1 MKHYLL
7 GYKKM
12 GLNSSMNKA
21 ITILTIIFIWLDV
34 IFTAMFIKKFGIEI
48 EANVVGR
55 FLFQHPILL
64 ILVKILSS
72 LVLVWIYKQ
81 DTIYAKVCLWIIFVA
96 YTILIIYHII
106 LSVKVGVILLKGRI
120 KS

>member
-1 MKHYLL
+1 
-7 GYKKM
+7 
-12 GLNSSMNKA
+12 MNKA

-48 EANVVGR
+48 EANIVGR

-72 LVLVWIYKQ
+72 LVVVWLSKTNSKLAEIS
-81 DTIYAKVCLWIIFVA
+81 LMIIFII
-96 YTILIIYHII
+96 YSLIIVYHLI
-106 LSVKVGVILLKGRI
+106 LTVKVALILK
-120 KS
+120 

>member
-1 MKHYLL
+1 MVFQFNVGKR
-7 GYKKM
+7 
-12 GLNSSMNKA
+12 NMNKA

-55 FLFQHPILL
+55 FLFQNPILL

-72 LVLVWIYKQ
+72 LAVVWLSKTNSKLAEIS
-81 DTIYAKVCLWIIFVA
+81 LMIIFII
-96 YTILIIYHII
+96 YLLIIVYHLI
-106 LSVKVGVILLKGRI
+106 LTVKVDLILK
-120 KS
+120 

>member
-1 MKHYLL
+1 MVFQFNVGKR
-7 GYKKM
+7 
-12 GLNSSMNKA
+12 NMNKV

-55 FLFQHPILL
+55 FLFQHPTLL

-72 LVLVWIYKQ
+72 LAVVWL
-81 DTIYAKVCLWIIFVA
+81 AKTNSKLAEISLMIIFII
-96 YTILIIYHII
+96 YSLIIVYHLI
-106 LSVKVGVILLKGRI
+106 LTVKVALILK
-120 KS
+120 

>member
-1 MKHYLL
+1 MVFQFNVGKR
-7 GYKKM
+7 
-12 GLNSSMNKA
+12 NMNKV

-72 LVLVWIYKQ
+72 LAVVWISKTNSKLAQ
-81 DTIYAKVCLWIIFVA
+81 ISLMIIFII
-96 YTILIIYHII
+96 YLLIIVYHLI
-106 LSVKVGVILLKGRI
+106 LTVKVALILK
-120 KS
+120 

>member
-1 MKHYLL
+1 
-7 GYKKM
+7 
-12 GLNSSMNKA
+12 MNKA

-55 FLFQHPILL
+55 FLFQHPVSL

-72 LVLVWIYKQ
+72 LSVVWL
-81 DTIYAKVCLWIIFVA
+81 AKTNSKLAEISLMIIFII
-96 YTILIIYHII
+96 YSLIIVYHLI
-106 LSVKVGVILLKGRI
+106 LTVKVALILK
-120 KS
+120 

>member
-1 MKHYLL
+1 
-7 GYKKM
+7 
-12 GLNSSMNKA
+12 MNKT

-34 IFTAMFIKKFGIEI
+34 IFTAIFIKKFGIEI

-72 LVLVWIYKQ
+72 LVLVWLSKINSKLAE
-81 DTIYAKVCLWIIFVA
+81 ISLMIIFIS
-96 YTILIIYHII
+96 YSLIIVYHLI
-106 LSVKVGVILLKGRI
+106 LTVKVALILK
-120 KS
+120 

>member
-1 MKHYLL
+1 MVFQFNVGKR
-7 GYKKM
+7 
-12 GLNSSMNKA
+12 NMNKV

-55 FLFQHPILL
+55 FLFQHPVSL

-72 LVLVWIYKQ
+72 LAVVWL
-81 DTIYAKVCLWIIFVA
+81 AKTNSKLAEISLMIIFII
-96 YTILIIYHII
+96 YSLIIVYHLI
-106 LSVKVGVILLKGRI
+106 LTVKVALILK
-120 KS
+120 

>member
-1 MKHYLL
+1 
-7 GYKKM
+7 
-12 GLNSSMNKA
+12 MNKA

-55 FLFQHPILL
+55 FLFQHPVSL

-72 LVLVWIYKQ
+72 LSVVWLAKTNSKLAEISLMIFFIIY
-81 DTIYAKVCLWIIFVA
+81 L
-96 YTILIIYHII
+96 LIIVYHLI
-106 LSVKVGVILLKGRI
+106 LTVKLALILK
-120 KS
+120 